1 MLQHFP
7 RSSIRKSLPLI
18 TRSSHVHI
26 YRSSVSNRQYFVPHV
41 LKSDSAESAPL
52 CRRLSTTPDD
62 HDKKKDLRESIEKL
76 KSEDASNKTKGDQ
89 PEMDPRLERFSDAA
103 ASFIDSLSQTWKD
116 LVSAGAPKDI
126 NKKIGMPEVSNT
138 PNYGNDDEAADKYE
152 EYKGSKDIMVVD
164 PQEHLSAWERMERR
178 LKDAPIIQGM
188 FFYIE
193 GWQLCCLHLIPSY

>member
-1 MLQHFP
+1 MLHFT
-7 RSSIRKSLPLI
+7 RSSFQKSLPRI
-18 TRSSHVHI
+18 TKSSPAHT
-26 YRSSVSNRQYFVPHV
+26 YKSSTSNRQYYVSYV
-41 LKSDSAESAPL
+41 SKSGSVQSAAL
-52 CRRLSTTPDD
+52 CRRLSTTSSDD

-76 KSEDASNKTKGDQ
+76 KSEDTSNKSKDDQ
-89 PEMDPRLERFSDAA
+89 PEMDPRIEQISTAA

-138 PNYGNDDEAADKYE
+138 PNFGNDDDAADKYE

-188 FFYIE
+188 FLYMKV
-193 GWQLCCLHLIPSY
+193 CTSTV